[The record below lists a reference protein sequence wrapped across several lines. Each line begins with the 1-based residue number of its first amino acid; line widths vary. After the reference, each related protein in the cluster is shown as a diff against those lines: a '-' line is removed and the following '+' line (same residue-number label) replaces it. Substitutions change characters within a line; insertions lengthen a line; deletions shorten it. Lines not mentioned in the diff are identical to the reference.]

1 MAFDAR
7 AAKLLQPG
15 EHLIIN
21 DCPGL
26 RLLAGA
32 TWRTWV
38 YRYKS
43 PVDGLMRRVQIGRW
57 PAMPLPAA
65 MTAWSALRARRD
77 AGDDPALS
85 AKAAKAEQAAQKLI
99 EVYTVRR
106 LCDDYLA
113 GHVDV
118 HRSPKSAKEMH
129 RLMGVYI
136 DSIAQR
142 PASSI
147 TRSDAFSLLEGMA
160 NTPVIAQTLRNELG
174 AAWDYALD
182 AGRIPEDSPNWWRLV
197 MRGRLRSRGRKRAGE
212 HIGTGKRVLSDAEV
226 RDLLA
231 WLPNFSP
238 LVADA
243 LTLYL
248 WTAARGVEIVA
259 MTRQEITQ
267 EADGVWWTVPKAK
280 TKNAR
285 HENAT
290 DLRVPLVGR
299 VLAIVQRR
307 MAEHDGWLFPAPTAL
322 GHVEQ
327 KVIGSA
333 VARRMSYDAV
343 QPHRKLEKPPVE
355 GWSPHDLRRTARTM
369 LAALGCPD
377 PVAEAILGHIQPG
390 IKGVYNRHAYD
401 QERRVWLALLAA
413 KLEGL

>member
-1 MAFDAR
+1 
-7 AAKLLQPG
+7 
-15 EHLIIN
+15 
-21 DCPGL
+21 
-26 RLLAGA
+26 
-32 TWRTWV
+32 
-38 YRYKS
+38 
-43 PVDGLMRRVQIGRW
+43 
-57 PAMPLPAA
+57 
-65 MTAWSALRARRD
+65 
-77 AGDDPALS
+77 
-85 AKAAKAEQAAQKLI
+85 
-99 EVYTVRR
+99 
-106 LCDDYLA
+106 
-113 GHVDV
+113 
-118 HRSPKSAKEMH
+118 
-129 RLMGVYI
+129 
-136 DSIAQR
+136 
-142 PASSI
+142 
-147 TRSDAFSLLEGMA
+147 
-160 NTPVIAQTLRNELG
+160 
-174 AAWDYALD
+174 
-182 AGRIPEDSPNWWRLV
+182 
-197 MRGRLRSRGRKRAGE
+197 
-212 HIGTGKRVLSDAEV
+212 
-226 RDLLA
+226 
-231 WLPNFSP
+231 
-238 LVADA
+238 
-243 LTLYL
+243 
-248 WTAARGVEIVA
+248 